1 MKLSDYVAQ
10 FLAQQGIKY
19 VFTITGG
26 AAVHLIDSIAKTP
39 GISYICPQ
47 HEQAG
52 AMAADAYARVT
63 ENIGVAISTSGPGA
77 TNMITGICC
86 SYYDSVPTLYIT
98 GQVASFRLKCDMGIR
113 QNGFQETDIIDM
125 VKPITKYAVQVSD
138 AVNIRYELEKA
149 VFIAKSGRPGPVL
162 VDICD
167 DIQRNDITPDD
178 LRKFIPEL
186 AATNDEHLSDSIDA
200 CIKLLNESIRP
211 LLILG
216 WGVHLS
222 HARKEA
228 KQLADI
234 LKIPVTMTWGL
245 KDLLPGDYP
254 RLVSSF
260 GTHGTRYGNFAVQN
274 SDLILVIGSRL
285 DTHLTGTPFSTF
297 ARDAKKIIVDID
309 MNELNKFSHC
319 DVNIDI
325 PINTDAKKFLQAI
338 LSQRK
343 KITIQNISA
352 WTNWLSQ
359 CQTRFPITN
368 SQKMLQHGV
377 DPYLFVE
384 TLAKESTE
392 GDIFFIDS
400 GCAVAWML
408 QAFKCKKDQR
418 IFSAFN
424 NTPMGYALPASI
436 GACFALDKRPV
447 ICVTGDGGLQMNI
460 QDLITIIRH
469 NLPIKIFLLNNH
481 GYSMVQQTQEQWL
494 NSRYEA
500 TTIDGGLGF
509 PDFIKVAKAYGFE
522 VINIVENK
530 KLSMAIK
537 KSFNKKGPIFCNVEI
552 PSEARVIPQV
562 KFGRP
567 IEDSEPFI
575 ERKEFLDNMIVLPL
589 DVSLHD

>member
-10 FLAQQGIKY
+10 FLAQLGIKY
-19 VFTITGG
+19 VFAITGG

-47 HEQAG
+47 HEQTG

-63 ENIGVAISTSGPGA
+63 GNLGVAISTSGPGA

-98 GQVASFRLKCDMGIR
+98 GQVASFRLKRDMGIR
-113 QNGFQETDIIDM
+113 QNGFQETDIVDM
-125 VKPITKYAVQVSD
+125 VKPITKYAVLVSD
-138 AVNIRYELEKA
+138 AANIRYELEKA
-149 VFIAKSGRPGPVL
+149 VFIAKTGRPGPVL

-167 DIQRNDITPDD
+167 DIQRCDID
-178 LRKFIPEL
+178 LDSIRKFTPTTPEP
-186 AATNDEHLSDSIDA
+186 NDQYLSDSIDA
-200 CIKLLNESIRP
+200 CINLLNASKRP
-211 LLILG
+211 LLVLG

-228 KQLADI
+228 QQLADH

-245 KDLLPGDYP
+245 KDLLPFDYP
-254 RLVSSF
+254 GLVASF
-260 GTHGTRYGNFAVQN
+260 GTHGTRYGNFAIQN

-309 MNELNKFSHC
+309 RNELNKFSSFN
-319 DVNIDI
+319 VNIDV
-325 PINTDAKKFLQAI
+325 PIISDAKTFIRELI
-338 LSQRK
+338 LHHK
-343 KITIQNISA
+343 KIKIQNISA
-352 WTNWLSQ
+352 WTTWLAQ
-359 CQTRFPITN
+359 CRTRFPVSH
-368 SQKMLQHGV
+368 SQDMHHHNV

-384 TLAKESTE
+384 SLADESSD
-392 GDIFFIDS
+392 GDIFVIDS

-408 QAFKCKKDQR
+408 QAFRCKKDQR
-418 IFSAFN
+418 LFSAFN

-436 GACFALDKRPV
+436 GASFALDKRPV

-460 QDLITIIRH
+460 QDLITVIRH

-500 TTIDGGLGF
+500 TSIEGGLGF
-509 PDFIKVAKAYGFE
+509 PDFVKVAKAYGFD
-522 VINIVENK
+522 VINIVDNK
-530 KLSMAIK
+530 ELSRSIK
-537 KSFNKKGPIFCNVEI
+537 ESLSKTGPIFCNVEI
-552 PSEARVIPQV
+552 PPEARVIPQV

-567 IEDSEPFI
+567 IEDSEPI
-575 ERKEFLDNMIVLPL
+575 LPRKEFLDNMIVQPL
-589 DVSLHD
+589 DVALH